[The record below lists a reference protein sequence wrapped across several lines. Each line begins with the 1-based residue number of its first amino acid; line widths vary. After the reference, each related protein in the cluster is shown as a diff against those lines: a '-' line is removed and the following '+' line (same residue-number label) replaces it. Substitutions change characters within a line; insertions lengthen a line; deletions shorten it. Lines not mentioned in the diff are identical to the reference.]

1 MITRFAKKRKYC
13 QKEALPFRAC
23 LLYNSRPKDRLEK
36 DRKLYMRNILT
47 FILLACSAVLSA
59 ADCQKV
65 ARRKPLTA
73 NIGVV
78 SVGLDTYWKQC
89 PGLYDDMVKKEDV
102 FVKML
107 GGPQFTAVEKADAMN
122 FVPPAGRACRPAT
135 AASALKIHRFGI
147 SDNPQKAASLIPA
160 MKAADLDLLFVD
172 MVTYATSSTF
182 APFVRELK
190 CPIVLVALQPDARL
204 DYEHAT
210 IYKQLYNDDLC
221 SVPEF
226 TGVAIRY
233 GRPVADV
240 IIGQLG
246 NGEQGTGNR
255 EQGGPQSSA
264 ATDAQERVP
273 PNAAED
279 IRQWCAVACVLHD
292 LRRARI
298 GLMGHVLEAMYDMQV
313 DPTAV
318 SRTFGCHVALCEPDE
333 IMPFYR
339 ELGSREQGTGNREQG
354 GPQSSAAAV
363 DEMKKRILEFFDTPD
378 PVSDPWT
385 EKLTDHDL
393 DVAAKAAVAL
403 EKFIAKRNLDGF
415 AYYYEGEEGS
425 MTRELVTNFIV
436 GNSLLT
442 AAGFPMCGEFDL
454 KNCIAMMIF
463 DRLDIGGSFA
473 EFHPIDFE
481 RGTVLVGHDG
491 PHHINIAAKKPVL
504 RSLKKYHGK
513 PGSGA
518 GVEFSIKEGPIT
530 MMSIGLKA
538 DGTFKFIVAEGESL
552 KGPIPPTGNTNTHGL
567 FKPDVCTFLR
577 RWSLEGPTHHF
588 ALGTGHHAAEL
599 KKLGRAL
606 GIETVVVT
614 EVGKN

>member
-1 MITRFAKKRKYC
+1 MVC
-13 QKEALPFRAC
+13 
-23 LLYNSRPKDRLEK
+23 
-36 DRKLYMRNILT
+36 
-47 FILLACSAVLSA
+47 A
-59 ADCQKV
+59 AAAAMADV
-65 ARRKPLTA
+65 PRVERRKPLTA
-73 NIGVV
+73 NVGVV

-89 PGLYDDMVKKEDV
+89 PGLYDDMVKKAAV
-102 FVKML
+102 FEKSIAAHQVKV
-107 GGPQFTAVEKADAMN
+107 T
-122 FVPPAGRACRPAT
+122 
-135 AASALKIHRFGI
+135 SFGI
-147 SDNPQKAASLIPA
+147 SDNPEKAASMIPA
-160 MKAADLDLLFVD
+160 MKSADLDLLFVD

-182 APFVRELK
+182 APFVRELT
-190 CPIVLVALQPDARL
+190 CPIVLVALQPDSKL

-210 IYKQLYNDDLC
+210 IYRQLYNDDLC

-246 NGEQGTGNR
+246 EVGNGERGIGDGRARSPSAPDGRART
-255 EQGGPQSSA
+255 PAAPHSA
-264 ATDAQERVP
+264 AE
-273 PNAAED
+273 E
-279 IRQWCAVACVLHD
+279 IRQWCSVAHVLHD

-298 GLMGHVLEAMYDMQV
+298 GLMGHVLEAMYDLQV

-333 IMPFYR
+333 IMAFYR
-339 ELGSREQGTGNREQG
+339 ELGNGELGTGNGEQGTGNGRARS
-354 GPQSSAAAV
+354 PSAPDGRARSPSAPSADVAA
-363 DEMKKRILEFFDTPD
+363 MKRRILDFFDTPD

-403 EKFIAKRNLDGF
+403 EKFIEKRKLDGF

-425 MTRELVTNFIV
+425 QTRELVTNFIV

-491 PHHINIAAKKPVL
+491 PHHLNIAAKKPVL

-518 GVEFSIKEGPIT
+518 GVEFNIKEGPIT
-530 MMSIGLKA
+530 MMSLGLKA
-538 DGTFKFIVAEGESL
+538 DGSFKFIVAEGESL
-552 KGPIPPTGNTNTHGL
+552 AGPIPPTGNTNTHGL
-567 FKPDVCTFLR
+567 FKPDVRTFLR
-577 RWSLEGPTHHF
+577 RWSMEGPTHHF
-588 ALGTGHHAAEL
+588 ALGVGHHAAEL

-614 EVGKN
+614 EEK

>member
-1 MITRFAKKRKYC
+1 MRTIMASIMIATC
-13 QKEALPFRAC
+13 TALG
-23 LLYNSRPKDRLEK
+23 
-36 DRKLYMRNILT
+36 
-47 FILLACSAVLSA
+47 A
-59 ADCQKV
+59 ADSPRIE
-65 ARRKPLTA
+65 RRKPLTA

-89 PGLYDDMVKKEDV
+89 PGLYEDMLKKAAV
-102 FVKML
+102 FEKR
-107 GGPQFTAVEKADAMN
+107 VESHQAK
-122 FVPPAGRACRPAT
+122 VT
-135 AASALKIHRFGI
+135 SFGI
-147 SDNPQKAASLIPA
+147 SDNPGKAASLIPA

-190 CPIVLVALQPDARL
+190 CPIVLVALQPDSKL

-210 IYKQLYNDDLC
+210 IYRQLLNDDLC

-240 IIGQLG
+240 VIGQLEG
-246 NGEQGTGNR
+246 
-255 EQGGPQSSA
+255 
-264 ATDAQERVP
+264 DAKADEEV
-273 PNAAED
+273 
-279 IRQWCAVACVLHD
+279 RQWCAVAHVLHD

-339 ELGSREQGTGNREQG
+339 E
-354 GPQSSAAAV
+354 PVAADVVA
-363 DEMKKRILEFFDTPD
+363 MKKRILGFFDTPD

-385 EKLTDHDL
+385 QKLTDKDL
-393 DVAAKAAVAL
+393 DVAAKAACAL

-415 AYYYEGEEGS
+415 AYYYEGEAGS
-425 MTRELVTNFIV
+425 PTSELVTNFIV

-442 AAGFPMCGEFDL
+442 SAGFPMCGEFDL
-454 KNCIAMMIF
+454 KNCVAMMIF

-491 PHHINIAAKKPVL
+491 PHHLNIASRKPVL

-518 GVEFSIKEGPIT
+518 GVEFNIKEGPIT

-538 DGTFKFIVAEGESL
+538 DGAFKFVVAEGESL
-552 KGPIPPTGNTNTHGL
+552 AGPIPPTGNTNTHGK
-567 FKPDVCTFLR
+567 FPPDVRTFLR
-577 RWSLEGPTHHF
+577 NWSMEGPTHHF
-588 ALGTGHHAAEL
+588 ALGIGHHAAEL
-599 KKLGRAL
+599 KKLGKAL

-614 EVGKN
+614 EGLGK

>member
-1 MITRFAKKRKYC
+1 M
-13 QKEALPFRAC
+13 
-23 LLYNSRPKDRLEK
+23 
-36 DRKLYMRNILT
+36 
-47 FILLACSAVLSA
+47 
-59 ADCQKV
+59 
-65 ARRKPLTA
+65 
-73 NIGVV
+73 V

-89 PGLYDDMVKKEDV
+89 PGLYEDMLKKAAV
-102 FVKML
+102 F
-107 GGPQFTAVEKADAMN
+107 EKR
-122 FVPPAGRACRPAT
+122 V
-135 AASALKIHRFGI
+135 ASHQVNVSSFGI
-147 SDNPQKAASLIPA
+147 SDNPQKAASLVPA

-190 CPIVLVALQPDARL
+190 CPIVLVALQPDSRL

-210 IYKQLYNDDLC
+210 IYKQLLNDDLC

-240 IIGQLG
+240 VIGQLG
-246 NGEQGTGNR
+246 ELEAKVGVGE
-255 EQGGPQSSA
+255 E
-264 ATDAQERVP
+264 
-273 PNAAED
+273 
-279 IRQWCAVACVLHD
+279 IRQWCAVAHVLHD

-339 ELGSREQGTGNREQG
+339 EPVASDVE
-354 GPQSSAAAV
+354 A
-363 DEMKKRILEFFDTPD
+363 MKKRILSFFDTPD

-385 EKLTDHDL
+385 EKLTAHDL
-393 DVAAKAAVAL
+393 DVAAKAACAL

-415 AYYYEGEEGS
+415 AYYYEGEAGS
-425 MTRELVTNFIV
+425 QTRELVTNFIV

-454 KNCIAMMIF
+454 KNCVAMMIF

-473 EFHPIDFE
+473 EFHPIDFD

-491 PHHINIAAKKPVL
+491 PHHLNIAAKKPVL

-518 GVEFSIKEGPIT
+518 GVEFNIKEGPIT

-538 DGTFKFIVAEGESL
+538 DGSFKFIVAEGESL
-552 KGPIPPTGNTNTHGL
+552 AGPIPPTGNTNTHGL
-567 FKPDVCTFLR
+567 FKPDVRTFLR
-577 RWSLEGPTHHF
+577 RWSMEGPTHHF
-588 ALGTGHHAAEL
+588 ALGVGHHAAEL

-614 EVGKN
+614 EDK

>member
-1 MITRFAKKRKYC
+1 MMIPYFVKKRKCVKMRYC
-13 QKEALPFRAC
+13 GLCESFGIICTVAREKRMTKRMKSKILSVAFLLVVCFAVDGRAH
-23 LLYNSRPKDRLEK
+23 NPTPADVRA
-36 DRKLYMRNILT
+36 
-47 FILLACSAVLSA
+47 ACPHA
-59 ADCQKV
+59 AASVSDSPRV
-65 ARRKPLTA
+65 ERRKPLTA

-89 PGLYDDMVKKEDV
+89 PGLYDDMAKKEDV
-102 FVKML
+102 FVRML
-107 GGPQFTAVEKADAMN
+107 NALCEDEVESRVSRDRGR
-122 FVPPAGRACRPAT
+122 AGRASLP
-135 AASALKIHRFGI
+135 SKNLIIHRFGI
-147 SDNPQKAASLIPA
+147 SDNPEKAASMVPS
-160 MKAADLDLLFVD
+160 MKAADLDILFVD

-182 APFVRELK
+182 APFVRELT
-190 CPIVLVALQPDARL
+190 CPIVLVALQPDSRL

-246 NGEQGTGNR
+246 DGERGMGNGER
-255 EQGGPQSSA
+255 E
-264 ATDAQERVP
+264 E
-273 PNAAED
+273 

-298 GLMGHVLEAMYDMQV
+298 GLMGHVLEAMYDLQV

-333 IMPFYR
+333 IMTFYR
-339 ELGSREQGTGNREQG
+339 ELGNGERGMGNG
-354 GPQSSAAAV
+354 SAVSTKPPSDAV
-363 DEMKKRILEFFDTPD
+363 DEMKRRILSFFDTPD

-393 DVAAKAAVAL
+393 DIAAKAAVAL
-403 EKFIAKRNLDGF
+403 EKFIEKRKLDGF

-425 MTRELVTNFIV
+425 QTRELVTNFIV

-463 DRLDIGGSFA
+463 DRLEIGGSFA

-491 PHHINIAAKKPVL
+491 PHHLNIAAKKPVL

-518 GVEFSIKEGPIT
+518 GVEFNIKEGPIT
-530 MMSIGLKA
+530 MMSLGLKA
-538 DGTFKFIVAEGESL
+538 DGSFKFIVAEGESL
-552 KGPIPPTGNTNTHGL
+552 AGPIPPTGNTNTHGL
-567 FKPDVCTFLR
+567 FKPDVRTFLR
-577 RWSLEGPTHHF
+577 RWSMEGPTHHF
-588 ALGTGHHAAEL
+588 ALGVGHHAAEL

-614 EVGKN
+614 EE